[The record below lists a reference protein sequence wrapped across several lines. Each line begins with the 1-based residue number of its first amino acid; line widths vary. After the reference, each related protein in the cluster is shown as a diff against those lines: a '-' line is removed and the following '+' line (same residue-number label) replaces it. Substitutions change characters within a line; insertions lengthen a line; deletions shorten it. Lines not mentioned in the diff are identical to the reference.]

1 MALTFEEV
9 KKVATLARL
18 QLSDSEI
25 EEQSK
30 HFNSLLLQFDQLL
43 ELDVTDIEPT
53 SHSNRLV
60 NVMREDRITPSLTQE
75 QVLAN
80 APDSQNGQILTP
92 KIVDS

>member
-9 KKVATLARL
+9 KKVAALARL
-18 QLSDSEI
+18 QPSDSEI
-25 EEQSK
+25 EEQSR
-30 HFNSLLLQFDQLL
+30 HFNGLLLQFDKLL
-43 ELDVTDIEPT
+43 ELDVTGIEPT

-60 NVMREDRITPSLTQE
+60 NVMREDKLKPSLTQD

-92 KIVDS
+92 KIVDG